1 TEAVNG
7 LSASYKQLLADS
19 DAAVR
24 EATVNAIADLDI
36 RAAKDQLA
44 GLLTK
49 DAAAQVRIAALHTL
63 KKFAAD
69 NMGELVFSVLKDKDQ
84 SVRMAALALVP
95 TLDLPATQV
104 VEMHSILLKNG
115 STGEQQAALLSL
127 VNVDAPEAHALFKDL
142 MQQLID

>member
-1 TEAVNG
+1 MVGVLRADAIHAIASWGETSAYDRVTGAYRGAVKHPQAEAVNG

-49 DAAAQVRIAALHTL
+49 DPAAQVRIAALHTL

-69 NMGELVFSVLKDKDQ
+69 NMGELVFSVL
-84 SVRMAALALVP
+84 
-95 TLDLPATQV
+95 
-104 VEMHSILLKNG
+104 
-115 STGEQQAALLSL
+115 
-127 VNVDAPEAHALFKDL
+127 
-142 MQQLID
+142 